1 MSKEERIQQIL
12 DMVHCNLY
20 SKAYHYEHE
29 RIMEKL
35 IELVVLD
42 NNKVFEDE

>member
-1 MSKEERIQQIL
+1 MTKEERIQEII
-12 DMVHCNLY
+12 DMVYCNLY

-35 IELVVLD
+35 IMLVVLD
-42 NNKVFEDE
+42 EESKND